1 MKSLTL
7 AFLLLLPFLAHADEA
22 KHCEHSRQL
31 ELQLD
36 LAGVRTVVF
45 DVGASDLDLRA
56 TSDRTHVVNGR
67 ACASNVK
74 LLDRI
79 NVTQLRQGDRLM
91 VRARRNGED
100 DTGMRFNLDLFGVT
114 HRRYAKL
121 TMRATVPVGLPVELK
136 LGSGDATVARVH
148 SLVATIG
155 SGDLSVSGITGP
167 LRGSTGSG
175 DIQGSDIG
183 ALDLSSIGSGD
194 VSIRQVRGPSRIGTF
209 GSGDIE
215 IRQTSGAVDI
225 GSGGSGD
232 ITLTDIGGSIAIG
245 SIGSGDV
252 EVDGARGDLTVRAKG
267 SGDIEHR
274 GVSGRIELPRGN

>member
-1 MKSLTL
+1 MKSLML
-7 AFLLLLPFLAHADEA
+7 ASLLLLPLAASATDA
-22 KHCEHSRQL
+22 TRCEHSKDL
-31 ELQLD
+31 NLQLD
-36 LAGVRTVVF
+36 LAGVKTVVF

-56 TSDRTHVVNGR
+56 SSEKLGTVNGR
-67 ACASNVK
+67 ACASDPK
-74 LLDRI
+74 LLTRI
-79 NVTQLRQGDRLM
+79 TLTQDKQGDRLT

-100 DTGMRFNLDLFGVT
+100 DVGLRFNLDLFGVT
-114 HRRYAKL
+114 HRRYADL
-121 TMRATVPVGLPVELK
+121 TLRATVPDDLAVDLK
-136 LGSGDATVARVH
+136 TGSGDAKVAGVH
-148 SLVATIG
+148 SLDATVG
-155 SGDLSVSGITGP
+155 SGDVSVSGIRGSFS
-167 LRGSTGSG
+167 GSTGSG
-175 DIQGSDIG
+175 DMQGTDVG
-183 ALDLSSIGSGD
+183 ALDLRSIGSGD
-194 VSIRQVRGPSRIGTF
+194 VSIRQVRGPARIGSF

-252 EVDGARGDLTVRAKG
+252 EVDGARGDLIVRAKG